1 MVHREALADLAP
13 TLVDADRLVRAVASG
28 RRRGAQLP
36 RWRRVELRPVELA
49 AGLRLQ
55 VVRHDERQA
64 FTSNVPYGDEAVQ
77 VVAELL
83 DQPYGNWHVVTA
95 DETIQVRITKKG
107 TAQIHRATG
116 RGGGADSRPPA
127 EQRPVSRAHDRRKQ
141 RVLALD
147 DPMLRAIG
155 ITTETGAIK
164 PSRQDKLRQVE
175 DFLRAFDAVLD
186 AVPAADRPLRV
197 VDLGCGNAY
206 LTFAGYRFLNAN
218 RGRTASLVGVDVRPE
233 ARERNTRIAAELGW
247 PDVTFVA
254 GTIAGALED
263 RAGEPGRLADIVFAL
278 HACDTATDDAI
289 ARGVRWQAPL
299 ILAAPCCHH
308 DIQAQLRRSA
318 PPAPFAPVMKHGILR
333 ERLADVLTDGLRA
346 AILRLVGY
354 RVEVVEFV
362 PTKHTPRNV
371 LIRAVRTGARPT
383 ARAVADYRSLV
394 EQWAITPRLATLLE
408 DLLAPGV
415 ATPIARSDSVEG
427 RHRSR
432 GDHPTGGR
440 QSRGGRQ
447 QPGRTV
453 HLRG

>member
-1 MVHREALADLAP
+1 MAHRDPLAELAP
-13 TLVDADRLVRAVASG
+13 TLADADRLVRAAASG
-28 RRRGAQLP
+28 RRRGAQVP

-64 FTSNVPYGDEAVQ
+64 FTSNVPYGDEAAE

-95 DETIQVRITKKG
+95 DETIQVRFTKKG
-107 TAQIHRATG
+107 TAQIHRANG
-116 RGGGADSRPPA
+116 RGAGAGTGSRSA
-127 EQRPVSRAHDRRKQ
+127 ADQRPESRAHDRRKQ

-164 PSRQDKLRQVE
+164 PSREDKLRQVE
-175 DFLRAFDAVLD
+175 AFLRAFDAVLD
-186 AVPAADRPLRV
+186 AVPATDRPLRV

-218 RGRTASLVGVDVRPE
+218 RGRTASLVGVDVKPE

-254 GTIAGALED
+254 GTIAGAIED
-263 RAGEPGRLADIVFAL
+263 RVDGSGPVADIVFAL

-289 ARGVRWQAPL
+289 ARGVRWQAPV

-333 ERLADVLTDGLRA
+333 ERLADVLTDGLRS

-383 ARAVADYRSLV
+383 ARTVADYRSLV
-394 EQWAITPRLATLLE
+394 EQWAITPRLATLLD
-408 DLLAPGV
+408 DLLAPALGGHPV
-415 ATPIARSDSVEG
+415 RFG
-427 RHRSR
+427 RPDPEERKA
-432 GDHPTGGR
+432 GADGG
-440 QSRGGRQ
+440 G
-447 QPGRTV
+447 
-453 HLRG
+453 